1 MLLSRRITIIAGH
14 YGSGKTEFAVNL
26 ALSAAKSAQVTLADL
41 DIVNPYFCSRER
53 EEELAD
59 AGVTLI
65 APAKS
70 THHADVPALPP
81 EMARIFADQ
90 DRFSIIDAGGDD
102 AGARVLGRYRPQF
115 DAANPDLWIV
125 LNANRPQTSSPE
137 QALALLRR
145 IEAACSRRCTGVVN
159 NTHLCGMTRPEDVLK
174 GAALTQQVAKDA
186 KVPVVCHL
194 ASQEIFTRIS
204 PDALSGK
211 RFPIAIR
218 MKKPWE

>member
-102 AGARVLGRYRPQF
+102 AGARVLGRYRPSLTQ
-115 DAANPDLWIV
+115 PILISGSCSTQIGRRPPPP
-125 LNANRPQTSSPE
+125 NRPLPCC
-137 QALALLRR
+137 AGLK
-145 IEAACSRRCTGVVN
+145 
-159 NTHLCGMTRPEDVLK
+159 RPAR
-174 GAALTQQVAKDA
+174 GAAPAWSTT
-186 KVPVVCHL
+186 P
-194 ASQEIFTRIS
+194 IS
-204 PDALSGK
+204 AV
-211 RFPIAIR
+211 
-218 MKKPWE
+218 

>member
-81 EMARIFADQ
+81 EMA
-90 DRFSIIDAGGDD
+90 
-102 AGARVLGRYRPQF
+102 
-115 DAANPDLWIV
+115 NPDLWIV

-194 ASQEIFTRIS
+194 ATQEIFTRIS